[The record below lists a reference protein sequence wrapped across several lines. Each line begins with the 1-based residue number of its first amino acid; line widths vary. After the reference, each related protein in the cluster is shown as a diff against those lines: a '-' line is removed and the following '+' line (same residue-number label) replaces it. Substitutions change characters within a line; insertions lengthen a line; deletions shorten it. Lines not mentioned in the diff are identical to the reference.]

1 MNSIIKCLWLIF
13 LHYLYQVWNYALEL
27 HHNITR
33 IHEDK
38 KKCKNILMKSMSWRL
53 NKPPN
58 EACRQQDAIW
68 DSIPGISGYLYSV
81 SYWTTTCTPLI
92 FKSQ

>member
-1 MNSIIKCLWLIF
+1 
-13 LHYLYQVWNYALEL
+13 
-27 HHNITR
+27 
-33 IHEDK
+33 
-38 KKCKNILMKSMSWRL
+38 MKSMSWRL